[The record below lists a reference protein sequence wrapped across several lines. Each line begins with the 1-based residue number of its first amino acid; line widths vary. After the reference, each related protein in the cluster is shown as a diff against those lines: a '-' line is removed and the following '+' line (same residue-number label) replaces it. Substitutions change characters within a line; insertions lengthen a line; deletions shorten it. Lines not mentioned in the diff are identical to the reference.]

1 MNFKKEVIRMKKKV
15 YWTEKSI
22 NGNEVHG
29 SSVENDHVASFM
41 GFIVF
46 FLVAYIDNKIYC

>member
-46 FLVAYIDNKIYC
+46 FLVAYIDE